1 MTVWIK
7 FIRYIIEH
15 HDKVLLYTE
24 QHLYISMIAL
34 ALGFAFC
41 LPVGI
46 WLTRHER
53 YAPIVIGAANVAET
67 IPSLALLGFL
77 IFIFGIGDANAIAAL
92 FLYSLLPM
100 LQNTYTGI
108 KNVDRS
114 LIEAGR
120 GMGMTDWQI
129 LTMVELPLARPVIV
143 AGVRVA
149 SVWTIGTATLAAAIG
164 GGGLGRLIFAGLATI
179 RDDIMLAG
187 AVPAALLALL
197 ADWTFAAVERW
208 ITPRG
213 LRVQQHGVGKAKA
226 RRKMG
231 GEVKA

>member
-1 MTVWIK
+1 MTVWVK
-7 FIRYIIEH
+7 FINYLIQH
-15 HDKVLLYTE
+15 YDKVLLYTQ
-24 QHLYISMIAL
+24 QHLYISMVAL
-34 ALGFAFC
+34 ILGFAFC
-41 LPVGI
+41 LPLGV

-53 YAPIVIGAANVAET
+53 FVPWVIGLANVLET

-77 IFIFGIGDANAIAAL
+77 IFIFGIGNSNAIAAL
-92 FLYSLLPM
+92 FLYALLPM

-129 LTMVELPLARPVIV
+129 LTIIELPLARPVIV

-164 GGGLGRLIFAGLATI
+164 GGGLGRLIFAGIATI

-187 AVPAALLALL
+187 AVPAALLALA
-197 ADWTFAAVERW
+197 ADWVFIGVERLM
-208 ITPRG
+208 TPRG
-213 LRVQQHGVGKAKA
+213 LRVRPGRAHRGRPMKTNE
-226 RRKMG
+226 G
-231 GEVKA
+231 GTEA

>member
-1 MTVWIK
+1 MNMWVK
-7 FIRYIIEH
+7 FIKYVIEH
-15 HDKVLLYTE
+15 SDKVLLYTE
-24 QHLYISMIAL
+24 QHIYISMVAL
-34 ALGFAFC
+34 VLGFAFC

-53 YAPIVIGAANVAET
+53 YVPIVIGAANIAET
-67 IPSLALLGFL
+67 IPSIALLGFL
-77 IFIFGIGDANAIAAL
+77 IFVFGIGNANAIAAL

-129 LTMVELPLARPVIV
+129 LTTVELPLARPVIV

-208 ITPRG
+208 LTPRG
-213 LRVQQHGVGKAKA
+213 LRVAPRGAVK
-226 RRKMG
+226 RRATRKTR
-231 GEVKA
+231 GEVKR